1 MPTPDLAALFRL
13 RPDRAADYLLAKGLK
28 LTGPYWELDGPLHSQ
43 VFTVA
48 NLAKLD
54 VLADI
59 KGALQEAIDS
69 GQTEKW
75 FKDQL
80 VETLQKKGWWGPT
93 VRVDPDTLEARMVK
107 QGSLRRLQTIY
118 RTNLQSAYM
127 AGRHRQALEQI
138 DRAPWAQYLAV
149 MDHRTRPAHA
159 ALNGKVFRL
168 DSAAWG
174 VVSPP
179 NGYNCR
185 CRARYFSDGE
195 LSERGLT
202 PAADVHLMERQPPGK
217 RPADPLT
224 GETPARWVQRG
235 VSVADPTREGGRAV
249 LWADPGWDHI
259 PGSTG
264 AERALADQVLARAG
278 AAGPRIAAE
287 ATGVLLGNARVLAGR
302 TAEFRTWAGALTVPR
317 GELKQVGALTPQVV
331 QALEDRGRGPA
342 SAALAVRDEDVLHT
356 QRDSKTD
363 KLPWDWYLDLPT
375 HLAAPRAVLLD
386 KTDPAGTA
394 LLLVFDLAGA
404 TAKLVVKVDYEV
416 VSRGA
421 DGIKRRGKANI
432 LRSGRLIEATAL
444 RDPVSYEL
452 LDGRL

>member
-1 MPTPDLAALFRL
+1 MADLAALFRL

-28 LTGPYWELDGPLHSQ
+28 LSGPYWELDGPAHSQ

-59 KGALQEAIDS
+59 KGALQTAIDS

-80 VETLQKKGWWGPT
+80 VETLKAKGWWGPA
-93 VRVDPDTLEARMVK
+93 VRVDPDTMEARLVK

-127 AGRHRQALEQI
+127 AGRHRQALEQA

-149 MDHRTRPAHA
+149 MDSRTRPAHA

-174 VVSPP
+174 VIAPG

-185 CRARYFSDGE
+185 CRARYLSDRE
-195 LSERGLT
+195 LADRGLA
-202 PAADVHLMERQPPGK
+202 PAADVHILEREPPGR
-217 RPADPLT
+217 RPVDPLT

-249 LWADPGWDHI
+249 LYADPGWDHI
-259 PGSTG
+259 PGSDG
-264 AERALADQVLARAG
+264 AERALAERVLARAG
-278 AAGPRIAAE
+278 AIGPRTAAE
-287 ATGVLLGNARVLAGR
+287 VERRLLPVAAV
-302 TAEFRTWAGALTVPR
+302 TVPA
-317 GELKQVGALTPQVV
+317 ALDQAAIPTPRRYPEADAARAFYAAAIGDRRTDRKMPLGRLTNRAAVE
-331 QALEDRGRGPA
+331 QALGRAVTVDEVVSQASYLHHVEDFHGISGIRKDRHPVVPEDL
-342 SAALAVRDEDVLHT
+342 ALAVAVINADPHPVFMGRVSHAGNPLV
-356 QRDSKTD
+356 KF
-363 KLPWDWYLDLPT
+363 T
-375 HLAAPRAVLLD
+375 HVINGVTYKVIGEVRAG
-386 KTDPAGTA
+386 KKNRNIA
-394 LLLVFDLAGA
+394 VFNL
-404 TAKLVVKVDYEV
+404 Y
-416 VSRGA
+416 
-421 DGIKRRGKANI
+421 KR
-432 LRSGRLIEATAL
+432 
-444 RDPVSYEL
+444 
-452 LDGRL
+452 